1 MPCVTRWVP
10 PVAHLPATFSTDM
23 IQGEELAFDLESIKV
38 ADTDFVCLHIVGP
51 TAQVWCRWE
60 TDANAKVSGVPPQD

>member
-1 MPCVTRWVP
+1 
-10 PVAHLPATFSTDM
+10 M

-60 TDANAKVSGVPPQD
+60 TDANRYQVAAALERMAERLRSDPI